1 MAPDTRKFTKAANIL
16 ASLILFAGIVVYAIN
31 NLGNRYFWSDEASSF
46 LTSLGFPRVGQVSG
60 TLAESWAANQSHVEP
75 GLFNWLERFWA
86 LGLGTEISIMRALPF
101 VFFLAYVVSLL
112 LLARIIGAPWFVGC
126 AAVSVMLL
134 ENITPY
140 YAVELRPSIA
150 GLAASVVLPLI
161 AIWLTIS
168 KSTARG
174 LLAFIPI
181 FLIFASMQY
190 TTFPII
196 IGLAGVLLVASF
208 RESERRKKILFRG
221 IAVVSLLWLPLVY
234 VLLKGNPFDLAGGDS
249 FANIPEVYIP
259 NMPLDEALRTIFTN
273 FFSFTALPRTLFL
286 LLLPILWIAK
296 KYPRLTRESNKGE
309 WGVNALWVVVFLGT
323 ASSAAAG
330 ILGFLPWILG
340 TRWSITEIGLI
351 AMSVVGLAGLFVQS
365 RYFAKPS
372 IQITV
377 LVLSLLV
384 CVAGAYRLTVY
395 ERTPGF
401 DWNAALTTMLV
412 GQPNGAQV
420 DLWTYPEL
428 RYWVEYSGQ
437 YDEFRE
443 AWVNQGVEI
452 AGADNKADSDDIE
465 AFFASNSGALLLRSE
480 SLLAD
485 IEIPDNIRVDR
496 IESWGNDTM
505 AASDPPVLLIR
516 E

>member
-1 MAPDTRKFTKAANIL
+1 MASDTRNLTRTANIL
-16 ASLILFAGIVVYAIN
+16 ATVILFAGIAIYAIN
-31 NLGNRYFWSDEASSF
+31 NLSNRYFWSDEASSF
-46 LTSLGFPRVGQVSG
+46 LTSLGFPPVGQVSG

-86 LGLGTEISIMRALPF
+86 LGFGTEIGTMRALPF
-101 VFFLAYVVSLL
+101 AFFLVYVVSLL
-112 LLARIIGAPWFVGC
+112 LFSRIVGAPWFLGC

-140 YAVELRPSIA
+140 YAVEFRPSIA
-150 GLAASVVLPLI
+150 GLAASVVLPLV

-168 KSTARG
+168 KSTAKG
-174 LLAFIPI
+174 LIAFIPI

-190 TTFPII
+190 TTFPIV

-208 RESERRKKILFRG
+208 RESERFKRNLLRVT
-221 IAVVSLLWLPLVY
+221 AVASLLWLPLVY

-249 FANIPEVYIP
+249 FSNIPEVYIP
-259 NMPLDEALRTIFTN
+259 NMPLEEALRTIFTN

-286 LLLPILWIAK
+286 LLVPILWIAK
-296 KYPRLTRESNKGE
+296 KYPRLTRESSKGE

-351 AMSVVGLAGLFVQS
+351 AMSVVGLVGLVVQS
-365 RYFAKPS
+365 RYFTNYRIRIGA
-372 IQITV
+372 T
-377 LVLSLLV
+377 LLSMLV
-384 CVAGAYRLTVY
+384 CVAGAYRMATY
-395 ERTPGF
+395 ERNPGF
-401 DWNAALTTMLV
+401 NWNAALSTMLV
-412 GQPNGAQV
+412 DQPNGAQV
-420 DLWTYPEL
+420 DHWTYPEL

-443 AWVNQGVEI
+443 AWINQGVEI
-452 AGADNKADSDDIE
+452 AGADDKADTGDIE
-465 AFFASNSGALLLRSE
+465 AFFVSTSGVLLLRSE
-480 SLLAD
+480 SLLEG

-496 IESWGNDTM
+496 IESWGNDSS
-505 AASDPPVLLIR
+505 AAINSPVLLVR

>member
-1 MAPDTRKFTKAANIL
+1 MAPDTRNLTRTANIL
-16 ASLILFAGIVVYAIN
+16 ATVILFAGIAIYAIN
-31 NLGNRYFWSDEASSF
+31 NLSNRYFWSDEASSF
-46 LTSLGFPRVGQVSG
+46 LTSLGFPPVGQVSG
-60 TLAESWAANQSHVEP
+60 TLAESWAANQSHLEP

-86 LGLGTEISIMRALPF
+86 LGFGTEIGTMRALPF
-101 VFFLAYVVSLL
+101 VFFLVYVVSLL
-112 LLARIIGAPWFVGC
+112 LLSRIVGAPWFLGC

-140 YAVELRPSIA
+140 YAVEFRPSIA
-150 GLAASVVLPLI
+150 GLAAAVVLPLV

-168 KSTARG
+168 KSTAKG
-174 LLAFIPI
+174 LIAFIPI

-196 IGLAGVLLVASF
+196 IGLAGVLLVSSF
-208 RESERRKKILFRG
+208 RESERFKRNLLRVA
-221 IAVVSLLWLPLVY
+221 AVASLLWLPLVY

-249 FANIPEVYIP
+249 FSNIPEVYIP
-259 NMPLDEALRTIFTN
+259 NMPLEEALRTVFTN

-286 LLLPILWIAK
+286 LLVPILWIAK
-296 KYPRLTRESNKGE
+296 KYPRLTRESSNGE

-351 AMSVVGLAGLFVQS
+351 AMSVVGLVGLVVQS
-365 RYFAKPS
+365 CYFANYR
-372 IQITV
+372 IRIGAT
-377 LVLSLLV
+377 LLSLLV
-384 CVAGAYRLTVY
+384 CVAGAYRMATY

-401 DWNAALTTMLV
+401 NWNAALSTMLS
-412 GQPNGAQV
+412 GPPQSALV
-420 DLWTYPEL
+420 DSWTYAEL

-437 YDEFRE
+437 YDQFRE
-443 AWVNQGVEI
+443 AWINDGIQV
-452 AGADNKADSDDIE
+452 AGPDDKADLADIE
-465 AFFASNSGALLLRSE
+465 NFLVSNFSTLLLRSE
-480 SLLAD
+480 SLLEGVD
-485 IEIPDNIRVDR
+485 IPANIRVDR
-496 IESWGNDTM
+496 IESWGNDSV
-505 AASDPPVLLIR
+505 AAIDPPVLLVR